1 MTNDNSSKY
10 KPQSKKNQT
19 PIILALFTNKR
30 EKLPKDQR
38 QLHRE
43 KFKQELKNNLQ
54 KTKR

>member
-1 MTNDNSSKY
+1 MNNRYLPK
-10 KPQSKKNQT
+10 SKKNQT

-43 KFKQELKNNLQ
+43 KFKQELKNQLQ
-54 KTKR
+54 KTKG